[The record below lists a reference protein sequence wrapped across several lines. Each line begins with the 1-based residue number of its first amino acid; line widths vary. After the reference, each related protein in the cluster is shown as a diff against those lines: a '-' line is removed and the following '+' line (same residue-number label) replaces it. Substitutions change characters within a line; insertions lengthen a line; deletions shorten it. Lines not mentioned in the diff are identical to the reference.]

1 MTERMF
7 ATNTIDA
14 VIYYRGLGLIC
25 GHVHEL
31 TSDGVSI
38 DTGSVILH
46 SDTPVEVALVLP
58 GEPHTLHRLQ
68 ALIVGMSRNGVEL
81 RFHNLTTSM
90 RHAVHK
96 IMQDRRPAIRQGTA
110 LGLENQPA

>member
-1 MTERMF
+1 MAENMF
-7 ATNTIDA
+7 ALNTIDA
-14 VIYYRGLGLIC
+14 VIHYRGLGLIC
-25 GHVHEL
+25 GRVHEI

-46 SDTPVEVALVLP
+46 SDTPVEVAFVLP

-81 RFHNLTTSM
+81 RFHNLTSST
-90 RHAVHK
+90 RHTLHK
-96 IMQDRRPAIRQGTA
+96 VMQENRPAVRQETSPH
-110 LGLENQPA
+110 LENQPA

>member
-1 MTERMF
+1 MVENMF
-7 ATNTIDA
+7 ALNTIDA
-14 VIYYRGLGLIC
+14 VIHYRGLGLIC
-25 GHVHEL
+25 GHVREI

-46 SDTPVEVALVLP
+46 SDTPVEVAFVLP

-90 RHAVHK
+90 RHTLLK
-96 IMQDRRPAIRQGTA
+96 IMQERRPVAHQGTP
-110 LGLENQPA
+110 LHLEHQPT